1 MLGFMRSP
9 QPKANLDDLVT
20 QVAKGEV
27 TLIDIRDAS
36 ELAQTGQAK
45 GALHIPMMRLPM
57 VADPRHPDH
66 DARLSQGKPLALYCA
81 SGARSGMAARLL
93 RQLGY
98 SDVRN
103 VGGLGDWI
111 AAGGPCTQV
120 TQ

>member
-1 MLGFMRSP
+1 MLGFMRPP
-9 QPKANLDDLVT
+9 QPKAAVDDLVA
-20 QVAKGEV
+20 QVADGKV

-36 ELAQTGQAK
+36 EVARTGQAD

-66 DARLSQGKPLALYCA
+66 DPRLSQDKPIALYCA

-98 SDVRN
+98 TDVHN
-103 VGGLGDWI
+103 AGGLGDWV
-111 AAGGPCTQV
+111 AAGGPCTR
-120 TQ
+120 